1 MLDSVFL
8 KHHSEPAWCMLFGW
22 KFQVKHKKL
31 LLHVH
36 EKLQKGMWRRF
47 ADVFWPVLP
56 DFLLPLIELWFLK
69 QDFKQILILQEFF
82 IRSDLL
88 CICAIWFQAKALVAA
103 EAGNEPQHEEMET
116 SGQSGNVVR
125 VGPSR
130 ISDYSDR
137 PLQTLRKST
146 SGAGSQNLFA
156 VRIVRLTPRSSKSSA
171 LWAPI

>member
-1 MLDSVFL
+1 M
-8 KHHSEPAWCMLFGW
+8 A
-22 KFQVKHKKL
+22 
-31 LLHVH
+31 
-36 EKLQKGMWRRF
+36 
-47 ADVFWPVLP
+47 
-56 DFLLPLIELWFLK
+56 
-69 QDFKQILILQEFF
+69 
-82 IRSDLL
+82 
-88 CICAIWFQAKALVAA
+88 AA

-171 LWAPI
+171 L